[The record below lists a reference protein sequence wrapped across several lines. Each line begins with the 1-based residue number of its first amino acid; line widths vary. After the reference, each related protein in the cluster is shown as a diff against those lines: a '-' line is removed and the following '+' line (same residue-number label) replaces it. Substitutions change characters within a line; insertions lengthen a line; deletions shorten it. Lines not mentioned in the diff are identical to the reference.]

1 MFRLLR
7 AGIGG
12 LRYLPA
18 VVQTSLNML
27 NLIQFQAF
35 LLSITFFA
43 EIAQINFFILLF
55 LVDNLGSI
63 DSSIFLD
70 ILLMGQEGGL
80 GSFITLEQGLLCQKL
95 LKAVLVVIHP
105 YY

>member
-1 MFRLLR
+1 
-7 AGIGG
+7 
-12 LRYLPA
+12 
-18 VVQTSLNML
+18 ML